1 MSELPHISVAARA
14 PAMREG
20 FDDIDVLIV
29 SDLTNVR
36 WLTGFTG
43 SNGFGV
49 VLPDQLVIVT
59 DGRYGEQAERQM
71 SSAGCAGTVQVGRTG
86 AEILEIVAKVVG
98 SAARI
103 GFESAHTSHQRFVQ
117 FGAAISG
124 QLVPTT
130 GLVEVGRRT
139 KDPAEIARIHHACH
153 IADVALAHVAAHIE
167 PGCTE
172 VQIRNDLEQMMRELG
187 AQGPSYETIV
197 ATGPVNAPLPHHRP
211 TSTVVQQGH
220 TVVIDVGALIDGYHS
235 DMTRT
240 FVIGQ
245 PTALQHQVYDIVLAA
260 QCAGVA
266 AVRPGLTTRELDA
279 VCRDII
285 ADAGFGPWFSHGTG
299 HGVGLLIHED
309 PFVNSAGELELQVGD
324 VVTVEPGVYRGD
336 FGGVRIEDLVEVTSD
351 GCRVL
356 TASPKDVP
364 CLPSVP
370 TT

>member
-1 MSELPHISVAARA
+1 VTELPPISVAARV
-14 PAMREG
+14 PALRQR
-20 FDDIDVLIV
+20 FVDIDVLIV
-29 SDLTNVR
+29 SDLTNLR

-49 VLPDQLVIVT
+49 VLPDQTIIVT

-71 SSAGCAGTVQVGRTG
+71 RAAGCAGTVRVGRTA
-86 AEILEIVAKVVG
+86 AEILEIVASVV
-98 SAARI
+98 ATFQRV

-117 FGAAISG
+117 LGAAVG
-124 QLVPTT
+124 GRLVPTT

-139 KDPAEIARIHHACH
+139 KDAAEIARIDHACH
-153 IADVALAHVAAHIE
+153 IADVALAHVGSRIE

-172 VQIRNDLEQMMRELG
+172 VQIRNDLEQMMRQLG
-187 AQGPSYETIV
+187 AEGPSYETIV
-197 ATGPVNAPLPHHRP
+197 ATGPMNAPLPHHRP
-211 TSTVVQQGH
+211 TSTIVQQGH

-240 FVIGQ
+240 FVVGQ

-260 QCAGVA
+260 QRAGVA

-285 ADAGFGPWFSHGTG
+285 TDAGFGPWFSHGTG

-336 FGGVRIEDLVEVTSD
+336 FGGVRIEDLVVVTSD

-356 TASPKDVP
+356 TASPKDAP